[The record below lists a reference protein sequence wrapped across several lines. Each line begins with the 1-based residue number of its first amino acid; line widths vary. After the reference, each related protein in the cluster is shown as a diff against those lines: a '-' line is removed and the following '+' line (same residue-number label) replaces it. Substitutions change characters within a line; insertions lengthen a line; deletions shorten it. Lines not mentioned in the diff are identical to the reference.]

1 MLRFFELTPSP
12 NNIKVRM
19 ALRFKGIDFEQ
30 VIVDPMDRAPVI
42 EVSGQE
48 LTPVIEDRGIVL
60 NDSEAILQYLDAN
73 YPDTPRLFPR
83 ERAGRYACD
92 GCKRELD
99 ASVAKHWRPV
109 FHYAIKLTEMLDGE
123 ARDRY
128 EQALEG
134 LDAALDGKQH
144 LRGPEMPICDLRVA
158 EWTVYALPGE
168 GLLKRVPLF
177 KKFRELFGVQ
187 PGRFP
192 HLERFLEPWNE
203 RLA

>member
-1 MLRFFELTPSP
+1 MLRFWELTPSP

-30 VIVDPMDRAPVI
+30 IIVDPLDRAPVI

-92 GCKRELD
+92 DCKRELD
-99 ASVAKHWRPV
+99 RKVVPHWSPV
-109 FHYAIKLTEMLDGE
+109 FNYAIKLVDKLDTD

-128 EQALEG
+128 QQAL
-134 LDAALDGKQH
+134 AWLDGELASRKH
-144 LRGPEMPICDLRVA
+144 FKGKEMPICDLRVA
-158 EWTVYALPGE
+158 EWAVYALPGE
-168 GLLKRVPLF
+168 GLIKRVRLF
-177 KKFRELFGVQ
+177 AKFRELFDVV
-187 PGRFP
+187 PGRLEN
-192 HLERFLEPWNE
+192 LERFLKPWNE

>member
-1 MLRFFELTPSP
+1 VLRLWELTPSP

-19 ALRFKGIDFEQ
+19 ALRFKGIEFEQ
-30 VIVDPMDRAPVI
+30 VLVDPIDRAPVLA
-42 EVSGQE
+42 VSGQE

-73 YPDTPRLFPR
+73 YPETPRLFPR

-92 GCKRELD
+92 DCKRELD
-99 ASVAKHWRPV
+99 AAVAMNWLPV
-109 FHYAIKLTEMLDGE
+109 FMHGIKVVERLDHE

-128 EQALEG
+128 EQALAG
-134 LDAALDGKQH
+134 LDAAVEGKLH

-158 EWTVYALPGE
+158 EWAVYAMPGE
-168 GLLKRVPLF
+168 GLLRRVPLF
-177 KKFRELFGVQ
+177 KRFRELFAVE
-187 PGRFP
+187 PGRYP
-192 HLERFLEPWNE
+192 HLERFIEPWNE